1 MKYIFSVTHNIND
14 VRFAEDLSLSVC
26 NLYDAIILLKD
37 RIRNFPFS
45 VTVSRDYTVVH
56 DDGHTADGF
65 ITDSFYQEVFN
76 V

>member
-14 VRFAEDLSLSVC
+14 IILVEDLSLLAY
-26 NLYDAIILLKD
+26 NIYDAVVLLKD
-37 RIRNFPFS
+37 RIRIFPFS

>member
-14 VRFAEDLSLSVC
+14 IVLVEDLSLSAY
-26 NLYDAIILLKD
+26 NIYDAVVLLKD

>member
-1 MKYIFSVTHNIND
+1 MKYIFSITHNIND
-14 VRFAEDLSLSVC
+14 VSLVEDLPLLAY
-26 NLYDAIILLKD
+26 NIYDAIVLLKD
-37 RIRNFPFS
+37 RIRNDPFP
-45 VTVSRDYTVVH
+45 VTVSHDYTVVY